1 MEQGQFLRLGPS
13 TALAATHFSTLSFTS
28 LSRHPSRDIHR
39 LLRNPPPA
47 ASSFLLSQNPDL
59 KRDRFHPQ
67 APQEGPRA
75 QPPRVTQHS
84 LPWPGPP
91 APAAAG
97 PGVPLGQPRKPV
109 RPPGRPSQRHRPP
122 RRVAQPPTAPSGMEG
137 GKGCVRLKAQT
148 GGKPCSAPHTQRG
161 REGRAA
167 AARGLGERGRA
178 HGRFSEPRKTHGEV
192 AVLTA
197 RLIDSQKRH
206 RGRVGTGVPE
216 VMRIQLRF
224 RLTEK
229 KDK

>member
-1 MEQGQFLRLGPS
+1 MEQGQFPRLGPS
-13 TALAATHFSTLSFTS
+13 AVLAATHFSTLSFTF

-47 ASSFLLSQNPDL
+47 ASSFLPSQNPDL

-91 APAAAG
+91 ATAAAG
-97 PGVPLGQPRKPV
+97 PGVPLGQPRKPA

-122 RRVAQPPTAPSGMEG
+122 RRVAQPPTARQGW
-137 GKGCVRLKAQT
+137 
-148 GGKPCSAPHTQRG
+148 

-167 AARGLGERGRA
+167 CDSKRRRAGSRARLRTRSGAVREGPLLPAAWA
-178 HGRFSEPRKTHGEV
+178 SEAR
-192 AVLTA
+192 LTA
-197 RLIDSQKRH
+197 AFQSHEKHTGRLPFSPH
-206 RGRVGTGVPE
+206 G
-216 VMRIQLRF
+216 
-224 RLTEK
+224 
-229 KDK
+229 